1 MFKNVIIIIL
11 LFMLG
16 TLLINNNKNVDLIM
30 DSAVS
35 AKKMVGE
42 GADYLH
48 ETFDRKFEVH
58 DEETFKKE
66 HGGREYKPEGSST
79 DGIEEHTFFEE
90 PKP

>member
-35 AKKMVGE
+35 AKKMVVE

-58 DEETFKKE
+58 D
-66 HGGREYKPEGSST
+66 
-79 DGIEEHTFFEE
+79 
-90 PKP
+90 

>member
-16 TLLINNNKNVDLIM
+16 TLLIDNNKNVDLIM

-35 AKKMVGE
+35 AKKMVVDS
-42 GADYLH
+42 ADYLH
-48 ETFDRKFEVH
+48 ETFDKKFEVH

-66 HGGREYKPEGSST
+66 HG
-79 DGIEEHTFFEE
+79 DGIEEQTFFEE
-90 PKP
+90 PEQ